1 MNREVNITTL
11 NQPCIN
17 LSNVGLITLHREL
30 CYCMKLPYLQSGAI
44 LINCCVNYYVMHTGV
59 F

>member
-11 NQPCIN
+11 NQRCIN
-17 LSNVGLITLHREL
+17 LSNVELVTLHRKL
-30 CYCMKLPYLQSGAI
+30 CYCMKLPYQQGAI
-44 LINCCVNYYVMHTGV
+44 LINCSVNLYVMLTGM